1 MKKLA
6 LAFIALAIATP
17 AWAQFGAIDRA
28 INNAQKVKKLTDL
41 SISDTEERQIGEQV
55 STQLIARF
63 GIFQDAAVTKYVSLV
78 GNVLAQVS
86 AKPNLQWEFIIL
98 DTEGVNAFA
107 APGGFIFVT
116 KGLLGLMKN
125 EAELAGVLG
134 HEIIHVTARHSI
146 NAMKKSNA
154 VSFTA
159 DEVSAQGGMGQAL
172 ITRFA
177 ERAYSD
183 ILNNEFSRDDEKD
196 SDENGVQLANKV
208 GYAPAGLSSALTKV
222 MERNKDQK
230 EKNGIFASHPA
241 IKERITNVDKLI
253 VAKKLAATALAAERY
268 GKHITFDVKPL
279 ADIAIADDAGA
290 RGLAGGDGKSAEPA
304 KTEEK
309 KEEKKEEKPKRG
321 FGLGNLLSGGTQAS
335 NQQASAAAGAKGLGN
350 DRNATGGT
358 NRSKVPVKIERAEL
372 DEFRKGIA

>member
-1 MKKLA
+1 
-6 LAFIALAIATP
+6 
-17 AWAQFGAIDRA
+17 
-28 INNAQKVKKLTDL
+28 
-41 SISDTEERQIGEQV
+41 
-55 STQLIARF
+55 
-63 GIFQDAAVTKYVSLV
+63 
-78 GNVLAQVS
+78 
-86 AKPNLQWEFIIL
+86 
-98 DTEGVNAFA
+98 
-107 APGGFIFVT
+107 
-116 KGLLGLMKN
+116 
-125 EAELAGVLG
+125 
-134 HEIIHVTARHSI
+134 
-146 NAMKKSNA
+146 
-154 VSFTA
+154 
-159 DEVSAQGGMGQAL
+159 
-172 ITRFA
+172 
-177 ERAYSD
+177 
-183 ILNNEFSRDDEKD
+183 
-196 SDENGVQLANKV
+196 
-208 GYAPAGLSSALTKV
+208 

-253 VAKKLAATALAAERY
+253 VARKLAATALAAERY

-279 ADIAIADDAGA
+279 TDIAIADDAGA
-290 RGLAGGDGKSAEPA
+290 RGLAGSDGKSAEPA